1 MIAEIGHFALIL
13 AFVLSLV
20 QSTIPHYGAVKRHA
34 GLMAVA
40 QSTAVGQLVFLA
52 AAFTCLTVAFV
63 VSDFSVQLVAM
74 NSHSD
79 KPLAY
84 KIAGVW
90 GNHEG
95 SMLLWV
101 LILGIFGGA
110 VAVFGKNLPKT
121 LLARTLAVQGL
132 IGAAFLAFILFTSNP
147 FIRLDPAPVNGNGLN
162 PLLQDPGLVAHP
174 PFLYMGYVGFSI
186 AFSFAIAALIEGT
199 VEPAWA
205 RWVRPWTLAA
215 WGFLT
220 LGIMLGSAWAY
231 YELGWGGWWFWDPVE
246 NASLMPWLAGTALI
260 HSAIV
265 VERRDA
271 LKRWTIL
278 LAILTFSLSLI
289 GTFLV
294 RSGVVS
300 SVHSFA
306 VDPERG
312 VFILGILILTTGGA
326 LALYAFR
333 AADLKMANLFSPI
346 SRESS
351 LVLNNV
357 FLVSITG
364 GVFLGTFISLIA
376 QEAFGTDVSAGAPVF
391 NFFFVPLMLALMAF
405 MAVGPV
411 LAWKRGN
418 IKSALYRLRAAG
430 IAAAGMG
437 ASALIM
443 QQEPWSMLALV
454 ISAWLLVGSFTTIL
468 EKALATGAS
477 SSLLARLQAL
487 PRAVY
492 GTAFAH
498 AGMAITTIGI
508 AISAGNSEETVMK
521 MSAGQ
526 SLFLSGYELRLNSVR
541 DEQGSNYVSKAAR
554 FDVLEGGVKTGE
566 VLSEKRTYPNPGS
579 ETTEAG
585 IIPEPF
591 GNLYVSLGRAYEDG
605 TWAVRA
611 YYHPFIGWIW
621 AGACV
626 MVFGGA
632 LSLSDRR
639 LRVGAPIRARR
650 SSAAVASAT

>member
-40 QSTAVGQLVFLA
+40 QSTAVGQLVFLS
-52 AAFTCLTVAFV
+52 AAFICLTVAFV
-63 VSDFSVQLVAM
+63 VSDFSVQLVAT

-186 AFSFAIAALIEGT
+186 AFSFAIAALIEGK

-376 QEAFGTDVSAGAPVF
+376 QELFGTDVSAGAPVF

-526 SLFLSGYELRLNSVR
+526 SLFLAGYELRLNSVR
-541 DEQGSNYVSKAAR
+541 DEQGANYVSKAAR

-591 GNLYVSLGRAYEDG
+591 GNLYVSFGRAYEDG

>member
-20 QSTIPHYGAVKRHA
+20 QSTIPHYGAVKRHT
-34 GLMAVA
+34 GMMAVA
-40 QSTAVGQLVFLA
+40 QSTAIGQLVFLI
-52 AAFTCLTVAFV
+52 AAFICLTVAFV

-79 KPLAY
+79 KPLVY

-162 PLLQDPGLVAHP
+162 PLLQDPGLATHP

-186 AFSFAIAALIEGT
+186 AFSFAIAALIEGK

-215 WGFLT
+215 WAFLT

-265 VERRDA
+265 VEKRDA

-278 LAILTFSLSLI
+278 LAILTFSLSLV
-289 GTFLV
+289 GTFMV
-294 RSGVVS
+294 RSGVVT

-326 LALYAFR
+326 LALYALR

-376 QEAFGTDVSAGAPVF
+376 RETFGTDVSAGAPVF
-391 NFFFVPLMLALMAF
+391 NFFFVPLMLALMVF
-405 MAVGPV
+405 MSIGPV

-454 ISAWLLVGSFTTIL
+454 ISAWLLVGSFTTVL
-468 EKALATGAS
+468 EKAFATGSSAS
-477 SSLLARLQAL
+477 LMARLQSL

-508 AISAGNSEETVMK
+508 AVSAANSEETVVK
-521 MSAGQ
+521 MLPGQ
-526 SLFLSGYELRLNSVR
+526 SLSLSGYELRLISVI
-541 DEQGSNYVSKAAR
+541 DEQGSNYLSKAAR
-554 FDVLEGGVKTGE
+554 FEVRQGGVKTE
-566 VLSEKRTYPNPGS
+566 DLLSEKRTYPNPGS

-585 IIPEPF
+585 IIPGLF
-591 GNLYVSLGRAYEDG
+591 GNFYVSLGRSYEDG
-605 TWAVRA
+605 SWAVRA
-611 YYHPFIGWIW
+611 YHHPFIGWIW
-621 AGACV
+621 AGACI
-626 MVFGGA
+626 MVLGGA

-650 SSAAVASAT
+650 PSATVASAT

>member
-63 VSDFSVQLVAM
+63 VSDFSVQLVAT

-162 PLLQDPGLVAHP
+162 PLLQDPGLVALP

-186 AFSFAIAALIEGT
+186 AFSFAIAALIEGK

>member
-1 MIAEIGHFALIL
+1 MIAEIGHFCLIL

-20 QSTIPHYGAVKRHA
+20 QGTVPHVGAARRNLA
-34 GLMAVA
+34 LMG
-40 QSTAVGQLVFLA
+40 VGRTSAIAQLVFLA
-52 AAFTCLTVAFV
+52 AAFGCLSVAFAL
-63 VSDFSVQLVAM
+63 SDFSVALVA
-74 NSHSD
+74 NHSHSD
-79 KPLAY
+79 KPLIY
-84 KIAGVW
+84 KLSGVW

-101 LILGIFGGA
+101 LILGVFGGA
-110 VAVFGKNLPKT
+110 VAIFGRNLPPS

-132 IGAAFLAFILFTSNP
+132 IGTMFIAFILFTSNP
-147 FIRLDPAPVNGNGLN
+147 FARLDPAPVNGSGLN
-162 PLLQDPGLVAHP
+162 PLLQDPGLATHP

-186 AFSFAIAALIEGT
+186 AFSFAIAALIEGK

-215 WGFLT
+215 WCFLT
-220 LGIMLGSAWAY
+220 MGIMLGSAWAY

-246 NASLMPWLAGTALI
+246 NVSLMPWLAGTALI

-265 VERRDA
+265 VEKRDA

-294 RSGVVS
+294 RSGVVT

-312 VFILGILILTTGGA
+312 VFILGILIATTGGA
-326 LALYAFR
+326 LTLYALR
-333 AADLKMANLFSPI
+333 ASDLRIANLFSPV
-346 SRESS
+346 SREAS

-376 QEAFGTDVSAGAPVF
+376 RETFGTDVSAGAPVF
-391 NFFFVPLMLALMAF
+391 NFFFVPMMLGLMVF
-405 MAVGPV
+405 MALGPI

-418 IKSALYRLRAAG
+418 LKAALFRLRAAG
-430 IAAAGMG
+430 VAAAGAG

-454 ISAWLLVGSFTTIL
+454 ISAWLLVGSMTTIL
-468 EKALATGAS
+468 EKAIPSGRDAGSLWQRLS
-477 SSLLARLQAL
+477 SL
-487 PRAVY
+487 PRATW
-492 GTAFAH
+492 GTSVAH
-498 AGMAITTIGI
+498 AGIAITAIGI
-508 AISAGNSEETVMK
+508 AVSATNSVETVVK
-521 MSAGQ
+521 LKPGQ
-526 SLFLSGYELRLNSVR
+526 SLEIAGLELKLMSVT
-541 DEQGSNYVSKAAR
+541 DEKGPNYVSKTAR
-554 FDVLEGGVKTGE
+554 FELREGGDFIDE
-566 VLSEKRTYPNPGS
+566 IISEKRTYPNPGS

-585 IIPEPF
+585 IRPGLF
-591 GNLYVSLGRAYEDG
+591 GALYVSLGRSYEDG
-605 TWAVRA
+605 SWVGRA
-611 YYHPFIGWIW
+611 YYHPLIMWIW
-621 AGACV
+621 GGCLV
-626 MVFGGA
+626 MVLGGT

-639 LRVGAPIRARR
+639 LRVGAPIRARKAQT
-650 SSAAVASAT
+650 AARTA

>member
-186 AFSFAIAALIEGT
+186 AFSFAIAALIEGK

-650 SSAAVASAT
+650 SSAAVVSAT

>member
-1 MIAEIGHFALIL
+1 
-13 AFVLSLV
+13 
-20 QSTIPHYGAVKRHA
+20 
-34 GLMAVA
+34 MAVA
-40 QSTAVGQLVFLA
+40 QSTAVGQLVFLS
-52 AAFTCLTVAFV
+52 AAFICLTVAFV

-186 AFSFAIAALIEGT
+186 AFSFAIAALIEGK

>member
-1 MIAEIGHFALIL
+1 
-13 AFVLSLV
+13 
-20 QSTIPHYGAVKRHA
+20 
-34 GLMAVA
+34 
-40 QSTAVGQLVFLA
+40 
-52 AAFTCLTVAFV
+52 
-63 VSDFSVQLVAM
+63 
-74 NSHSD
+74 
-79 KPLAY
+79 
-84 KIAGVW
+84 
-90 GNHEG
+90 
-95 SMLLWV
+95 
-101 LILGIFGGA
+101 
-110 VAVFGKNLPKT
+110 
-121 LLARTLAVQGL
+121 
-132 IGAAFLAFILFTSNP
+132 
-147 FIRLDPAPVNGNGLN
+147 
-162 PLLQDPGLVAHP
+162 
-174 PFLYMGYVGFSI
+174 
-186 AFSFAIAALIEGT
+186 
-199 VEPAWA
+199 
-205 RWVRPWTLAA
+205 
-215 WGFLT
+215 
-220 LGIMLGSAWAY
+220 
-231 YELGWGGWWFWDPVE
+231 
-246 NASLMPWLAGTALI
+246 
-260 HSAIV
+260 
-265 VERRDA
+265 
-271 LKRWTIL
+271 
-278 LAILTFSLSLI
+278 
-289 GTFLV
+289 
-294 RSGVVS
+294 
-300 SVHSFA
+300 
-306 VDPERG
+306 
-312 VFILGILILTTGGA
+312 
-326 LALYAFR
+326 
-333 AADLKMANLFSPI
+333 MANLFSPI

-357 FLVSITG
+357 FLASITG

>member
-20 QSTIPHYGAVKRHA
+20 QSTIPHYGAVKRHT
-34 GLMAVA
+34 GMMAVA
-40 QSTAVGQLVFLA
+40 QSTAVGQLVFLI
-52 AAFTCLTVAFV
+52 AAFICLTVAFV

-79 KPLAY
+79 KPLIY
-84 KIAGVW
+84 KISGVW

-110 VAVFGKNLPKT
+110 VAIFGKNLPKT

-147 FIRLDPAPVNGNGLN
+147 FIRLDPAPLNGNGLN
-162 PLLQDPGLVAHP
+162 PLLQDPGLATHP

-186 AFSFAIAALIEGT
+186 AFSFAIAALIEGK

-215 WGFLT
+215 WAFLT

-294 RSGVVS
+294 RSGVVT

-376 QEAFGTDVSAGAPVF
+376 RETFGTDVSAGAPVF
-391 NFFFVPLMLALMAF
+391 NFFFVPLMLALMVF
-405 MAVGPV
+405 MAIGPV

-418 IKSALYRLRAAG
+418 IRSALYRLRAAG
-430 IAAAGMG
+430 IAAAGMA

-443 QQEPWSMLALV
+443 HQEPLSMLALV
-454 ISAWLLVGSFTTIL
+454 ISAWLLVGAFTTIF
-468 EKALATGAS
+468 ERALATGS
-477 SSLLARLQAL
+477 SSTLMSRLQSL

-492 GTAFAH
+492 GTAVAH

-508 AISAGNSEETVMK
+508 AVSAANSEETVMK
-521 MSAGQ
+521 MRPGQ
-526 SLFLSGYELRLNSVR
+526 SMSLSGYELRLISVT
-541 DEQGSNYVSKAAR
+541 DEQGANYLSKAAR
-554 FDVLEGGVKTGE
+554 FEVRQGGVRTDDL
-566 VLSEKRTYPNPGS
+566 LSEKRTYPNPGS

-585 IIPEPF
+585 IIVGPF
-591 GNLYVSLGRAYEDG
+591 SNFYVSLGRSYEDG
-605 TWAVRA
+605 SWAVRA
-611 YYHPFIGWIW
+611 YHHPLIGWIW
-621 AGACV
+621 AGACI
-626 MVFGGA
+626 MVLGGA

-650 SSAAVASAT
+650 PSAAVASAT

>member
-1 MIAEIGHFALIL
+1 MIAEIGHFCLIL

-20 QSTIPHYGAVKRHA
+20 QCSVPHYGATTNSLA
-34 GLMAVA
+34 LMG
-40 QSTAVGQLVFLA
+40 VGRTSAIAQLVFLV
-52 AAFTCLTVAFV
+52 AAFACLSLAFAI
-63 VSDFSVQLVAM
+63 SDFSVSLVAN

-79 KPLAY
+79 KPLIY
-84 KIAGVW
+84 KLAGVW

-110 VAVFGKNLPKT
+110 VAVFGRNLPPS

-132 IGAAFLAFILFTSNP
+132 IGAMFIAFILFTSNP
-147 FIRLDPAPVNGNGLN
+147 FLRLDPAPVNGSGLN
-162 PLLQDPGLVAHP
+162 PLLQDPGLATHP

-186 AFSFAIAALIEGT
+186 AFSFAIAALIEGK

-215 WGFLT
+215 WCFLT
-220 LGIMLGSAWAY
+220 MGIMLGSAWAY

-246 NASLMPWLAGTALI
+246 NVSLMPWLAGTALI

-265 VERRDA
+265 VEKRDA

-294 RSGVVS
+294 RSGVVT

-312 VFILGILILTTGGA
+312 VFILGILIATTGGA
-326 LALYAFR
+326 LTLYALR
-333 AADLKMANLFSPI
+333 ASDLKMANLFSPV
-346 SRESS
+346 SREAS

-376 QEAFGTDVSAGAPVF
+376 RETFDTDVSAGAPVF
-391 NFFFVPLMLALMAF
+391 NFFFVPMMLGLMVF
-405 MAVGPV
+405 MALGPI

-418 IKSALYRLRAAG
+418 LGAALFRLRAAAV
-430 IAAAGMG
+430 AAAGTG
-437 ASALIM
+437 ASAIIM

-454 ISAWLLVGSFTTIL
+454 ISAWLLVGSLTTVL
-468 EKALATGAS
+468 EKALPSGRS
-477 SSLLARLQAL
+477 GGGLWARLSSL
-487 PRAVY
+487 PRATW
-492 GTAFAH
+492 GTTVAH
-498 AGMAITTIGI
+498 AGIAITAIGI
-508 AISAGNSEETVMK
+508 AVSSTNTAETVVK
-521 MSAGQ
+521 LSPGQ
-526 SLFLSGYELRLNSVR
+526 SLQIAGYELRMKSVG
-541 DEQGSNYVSKAAR
+541 DEQGPNYTSKAAR
-554 FDVLEGGVKTGE
+554 FELRKDGVLIDE
-566 VLSEKRTYPNPGS
+566 VLSEKRSYPNPGS

-585 IIPEPF
+585 IRPGLF
-591 GNLYVSLGRAYEDG
+591 GALYVSLGRAYDDG
-605 TWAVRA
+605 SWAVRA
-611 YYHPFIGWIW
+611 YYHPLIMWIW
-621 AGACV
+621 GGCLV
-626 MVFGGA
+626 MVLGGT

-650 SSAAVASAT
+650 VQALEKPA

>member
-1 MIAEIGHFALIL
+1 
-13 AFVLSLV
+13 
-20 QSTIPHYGAVKRHA
+20 
-34 GLMAVA
+34 
-40 QSTAVGQLVFLA
+40 
-52 AAFTCLTVAFV
+52 
-63 VSDFSVQLVAM
+63 M

-186 AFSFAIAALIEGT
+186 AFSFAIAALIEGK

>member
-20 QSTIPHYGAVKRHA
+20 QSTIPHYGAVKRHT
-34 GLMAVA
+34 GMMAVA
-40 QSTAVGQLVFLA
+40 QSTAVGQLVFLI
-52 AAFTCLTVAFV
+52 AAFICLTVAFV

-79 KPLAY
+79 KPLIY
-84 KIAGVW
+84 KISGVW

-110 VAVFGKNLPKT
+110 VAIFGKNLPKT

-147 FIRLDPAPVNGNGLN
+147 FIRLDPAPLNGNGLN
-162 PLLQDPGLVAHP
+162 PLLQDPGLATHP

-186 AFSFAIAALIEGT
+186 AFSFAIAALIEGK

-215 WGFLT
+215 WAFLT

-294 RSGVVS
+294 RSGVVT

-376 QEAFGTDVSAGAPVF
+376 RETFGTDVSAGAPVF
-391 NFFFVPLMLALMAF
+391 NFFFVPLMLALMVF
-405 MAVGPV
+405 MAIGPV

-418 IKSALYRLRAAG
+418 IRSALYRLRAAG
-430 IAAAGMG
+430 IAAAGMA

-443 QQEPWSMLALV
+443 HQEPWSMLALV
-454 ISAWLLVGSFTTIL
+454 ISAWLLVGAFTTIF
-468 EKALATGAS
+468 ERALATGS
-477 SSLLARLQAL
+477 SSTLMSRLQSL

-492 GTAFAH
+492 GTAVAH

-508 AISAGNSEETVMK
+508 AVSAANSEETVMK
-521 MSAGQ
+521 MRPGQ
-526 SLFLSGYELRLNSVR
+526 SMSLSGYELRLISVT
-541 DEQGSNYVSKAAR
+541 DEQGANYLSKAAR
-554 FDVLEGGVKTGE
+554 FEVRQGGVRTDDL
-566 VLSEKRTYPNPGS
+566 LSEKRTYPNPGS

-585 IIPEPF
+585 IIVGPF
-591 GNLYVSLGRAYEDG
+591 SNFYVSLGRSYEDG
-605 TWAVRA
+605 SWAVRA
-611 YYHPFIGWIW
+611 YHHPLIGWIW
-621 AGACV
+621 AGACI
-626 MVFGGA
+626 MVLGGA

-650 SSAAVASAT
+650 PSAAVASAT

>member
-34 GLMAVA
+34 ALMAVA
-40 QSTAVGQLVFLA
+40 QSTAIGQLVFLV
-52 AAFTCLTVAFV
+52 AAFICLTVAFI

-110 VAVFGKNLPKT
+110 VAIFGKNLPKT

-147 FIRLDPAPVNGNGLN
+147 FIRLDPAPLNGNGLN
-162 PLLQDPGLVAHP
+162 PLLQDPGLVSHP

-186 AFSFAIAALIEGT
+186 AFSFAIAALIEGK

-220 LGIMLGSAWAY
+220 MGIMLGSAWAY

-294 RSGVVS
+294 RSGVVT

-376 QEAFGTDVSAGAPVF
+376 QETFGTEVSAGAPVF

-405 MAVGPV
+405 MAIGPV

-418 IKSALYRLRAAG
+418 IKNALYRLRAAG
-430 IAAAGMG
+430 IAAAGMA
-437 ASALIM
+437 ASGLIM

-454 ISAWLLVGSFTTIL
+454 IAAWLLVGSFTTIA
-468 EKALATGAS
+468 ERAFATGGS
-477 SSLLARLQAL
+477 STVLSRLQAL

-508 AISAGNSEETVMK
+508 AVSAAYSEETVVK
-521 MSAGQ
+521 MTPGQ
-526 SLFLSGYELRLNSVR
+526 SFTLSGYELRLISVG
-541 DEQGSNYVSKAAR
+541 DEKGSNYLSKAAR
-554 FDVLEGGVKTGE
+554 FDVHLGGVKQDE
-566 VLSEKRTYPNPGS
+566 LLSEKRTYPNPGS

-585 IIPEPF
+585 IIPGVF
-591 GNLYVSLGRAYEDG
+591 GNLYVSLGRSYEDG
-605 TWAVRA
+605 AWAVRA

-626 MVFGGA
+626 MVLGGA

-650 SSAAVASAT
+650 PSAAVASAT

>member
-20 QSTIPHYGAVKRHA
+20 QSTIPHYGAVKRHT
-34 GLMAVA
+34 GMMAVA
-40 QSTAVGQLVFLA
+40 QSTAIGQLVFLI
-52 AAFTCLTVAFV
+52 AAFICLTVAFV

-79 KPLAY
+79 KPLVY

-110 VAVFGKNLPKT
+110 VAIFGKNLPKT

-162 PLLQDPGLVAHP
+162 PLLQDPGLATHP

-186 AFSFAIAALIEGT
+186 AFSFAIAALIEGK

-215 WGFLT
+215 WAFLT

-265 VERRDA
+265 VEKRDA

-278 LAILTFSLSLI
+278 LAILTFSLSLV
-289 GTFLV
+289 GTFMV
-294 RSGVVS
+294 RSGVVT

-326 LALYAFR
+326 LALYALR

-376 QEAFGTDVSAGAPVF
+376 RETFGTDVSAGAPVF
-391 NFFFVPLMLALMAF
+391 NFFFVPLMLALMVF
-405 MAVGPV
+405 MSIGPV

-418 IKSALYRLRAAG
+418 IKSALYRLRAGG

-454 ISAWLLVGSFTTIL
+454 ISAWLLVGSFTTVL
-468 EKALATGAS
+468 EKAFATGSSAS
-477 SSLLARLQAL
+477 LMARLQSL

-508 AISAGNSEETVMK
+508 AVSAANSEETVVK
-521 MSAGQ
+521 MLPGQ
-526 SLFLSGYELRLNSVR
+526 SLSLSGYELRLISVI
-541 DEQGSNYVSKAAR
+541 DEQGSNYLSKAAR
-554 FDVLEGGVKTGE
+554 FEVRQGGVKTE
-566 VLSEKRTYPNPGS
+566 DLLSEKRTYPNPGS

-585 IIPEPF
+585 IIPGLF
-591 GNLYVSLGRAYEDG
+591 GNFYVSLGRSYEDG
-605 TWAVRA
+605 SWAVRA
-611 YYHPFIGWIW
+611 YHHPFIGWIW
-621 AGACV
+621 AGACI
-626 MVFGGA
+626 MVLGGA

-650 SSAAVASAT
+650 PSATVASAT

>member
-20 QSTIPHYGAVKRHA
+20 QSTIPHYGAVKRHT
-34 GLMAVA
+34 GMMAVA
-40 QSTAVGQLVFLA
+40 QSTAIGQLVFLI
-52 AAFTCLTVAFV
+52 AAFICLTVAFV

-79 KPLAY
+79 KPLVY

-110 VAVFGKNLPKT
+110 VAIFGKNLPKT

-162 PLLQDPGLVAHP
+162 PLLQDPGLATHP

-186 AFSFAIAALIEGT
+186 AFSFAIAALIEGK

-215 WGFLT
+215 WAFLT

-265 VERRDA
+265 VEKRDA

-278 LAILTFSLSLI
+278 LAILTFSLSLV
-289 GTFLV
+289 GTFMV
-294 RSGVVS
+294 RSGVVT

-326 LALYAFR
+326 LALYALR

-376 QEAFGTDVSAGAPVF
+376 RETFGTDVSAGAPVF
-391 NFFFVPLMLALMAF
+391 NFFFVPLMLALMVF
-405 MAVGPV
+405 MSIGPV

-454 ISAWLLVGSFTTIL
+454 ISAWLLVGSFTTVL
-468 EKALATGAS
+468 EKAFATGSSAS
-477 SSLLARLQAL
+477 LMARLQSL

-508 AISAGNSEETVMK
+508 AVSAANSEETVVK
-521 MSAGQ
+521 MLPGQ
-526 SLFLSGYELRLNSVR
+526 SLSLSGYELRLISVI
-541 DEQGSNYVSKAAR
+541 DEQGSNYLSKAAR
-554 FDVLEGGVKTGE
+554 FEVRQGGVKTE
-566 VLSEKRTYPNPGS
+566 DLLSEKRTYPNPGS

-585 IIPEPF
+585 IIPGLF
-591 GNLYVSLGRAYEDG
+591 GNFYVSLGRSYEDG
-605 TWAVRA
+605 SWAVRA
-611 YYHPFIGWIW
+611 YHHPFIGWIW
-621 AGACV
+621 AGACI
-626 MVFGGA
+626 MVLGGA

-650 SSAAVASAT
+650 PSATVASAT

>member
-40 QSTAVGQLVFLA
+40 QSTAVGQLVFLG
-52 AAFTCLTVAFV
+52 AAFICLTVAFV

-186 AFSFAIAALIEGT
+186 AFSFAIAALIEGK

>member
-20 QSTIPHYGAVKRHA
+20 QSTVPHYGAVKNHA
-34 GLMAVA
+34 ALMSVG
-40 QSTAVGQLVFLA
+40 QSAAVGQLVFLI
-52 AAFTCLTVAFV
+52 AAFICLTIVFI

-110 VAVFGKNLPKT
+110 VAVFGRNLPRS

-147 FIRLDPAPVNGNGLN
+147 FVRLDPVPVNGNGLN
-162 PLLQDPGLVAHP
+162 PLLQDPGLATHP

-186 AFSFAIAALIEGT
+186 AFSFAIAALIEGK

-215 WGFLT
+215 WSFLT

-265 VERRDA
+265 VEKRDA

-278 LAILTFSLSLI
+278 LAILTFSLSLV
-289 GTFLV
+289 GTFMV
-294 RSGVVS
+294 RSGVVT

-326 LALYAFR
+326 LTLYALR

-346 SRESS
+346 SREAS

-376 QEAFGTDVSAGAPVF
+376 RETFGTDVSAGAPVF
-391 NFFFVPLMLALMAF
+391 NFFFVPLMLALMVF
-405 MAVGPV
+405 MALGPV

-418 IKSALYRLRAAG
+418 LQNALFRLRAAG
-430 IAAAGMG
+430 VAAAGMAG
-437 ASALIM
+437 ASLIM
-443 QQEPWSMLALV
+443 QQEPWSMLSLV

-468 EKALATGAS
+468 ERIFAS
-477 SSLLARLQAL
+477 NSSASMTSRLLAL

-492 GTAFAH
+492 GTAIAH

-508 AISAGNSEETVMK
+508 AVSAHNSAETVVK
-521 MSAGQ
+521 MMPGQ
-526 SLFLSGYELRLNSVR
+526 SMSIAGYELRLVSVT
-541 DEQGSNYVSKAAR
+541 DEQGPNYIAKAAR
-554 FDVLEGGVKTGE
+554 FAVKHDGASTGE
-566 VLSEKRTYPNPGS
+566 LVSEKRTYPNPGS

-585 IIPEPF
+585 IIPGLF

-605 TWAVRA
+605 SWAVRA
-611 YYHPFIGWIW
+611 YHHPLIMWIW
-621 AGACV
+621 AGCCI
-626 MVFGGA
+626 MVLGGA

-639 LRVGAPIRARR
+639 LRVGAPIRAKRALAP
-650 SSAAVASAT
+650 AAGVA

>member
-20 QSTIPHYGAVKRHA
+20 QSTIPHYGAVKRHT
-34 GLMAVA
+34 GMMAVA
-40 QSTAVGQLVFLA
+40 QSTAVGQLVFLI
-52 AAFTCLTVAFV
+52 AAFICLTVAFV

-79 KPLAY
+79 KPLIY
-84 KIAGVW
+84 KISGVW

-110 VAVFGKNLPKT
+110 VAIFGKNLPKT

-147 FIRLDPAPVNGNGLN
+147 FIRLDPAPPNGNGLN
-162 PLLQDPGLVAHP
+162 PLLQDPGLATHP

-186 AFSFAIAALIEGT
+186 AFSFAIAALIEGK

-215 WGFLT
+215 WAFLT

-294 RSGVVS
+294 RSGVVT

-376 QEAFGTDVSAGAPVF
+376 RETFGTDVSAGAPVF
-391 NFFFVPLMLALMAF
+391 NFFFVPLMLALMVF
-405 MAVGPV
+405 MSIGPV

-454 ISAWLLVGSFTTIL
+454 IAAWLLVGSFTTVL
-468 EKALATGAS
+468 ERAFAS
-477 SSLLARLQAL
+477 GSSASLLSRLQSL

-492 GTAFAH
+492 GAAFAH

-508 AISAGNSEETVMK
+508 AVSATNSEETVAK
-521 MSAGQ
+521 MLPGQ
-526 SLFLSGYELRLNSVR
+526 SLSLSGYELRLISVT
-541 DEQGSNYVSKAAR
+541 DEQGSNYLSKAAR
-554 FDVLEGGVKTGE
+554 FEVRQGGVKTDDL
-566 VLSEKRTYPNPGS
+566 LSEKRTYPNPGS

-585 IIPEPF
+585 IIPGVF
-591 GNLYVSLGRAYEDG
+591 GNFYVSLGRSYEDG
-605 TWAVRA
+605 SWAVRA
-611 YYHPFIGWIW
+611 YHHPLIGWIW
-621 AGACV
+621 AGACI
-626 MVFGGA
+626 MVLGGA

-650 SSAAVASAT
+650 PSAAVASAT

>member
-20 QSTIPHYGAVKRHA
+20 QSTIPHYGAVKRHT
-34 GLMAVA
+34 GMMAVA
-40 QSTAVGQLVFLA
+40 QSTAIGQLVFLI
-52 AAFTCLTVAFV
+52 AAFICLTVAFV

-79 KPLAY
+79 KPLVY

-110 VAVFGKNLPKT
+110 VAIFGKNLPKT

-162 PLLQDPGLVAHP
+162 PLLQDPGLATHP

-186 AFSFAIAALIEGT
+186 AFSFAIAALIEGK

-205 RWVRPWTLAA
+205 RWVRPWTLA
-215 WGFLT
+215 
-220 LGIMLGSAWAY
+220 AWAY

-265 VERRDA
+265 VEKRDA

-278 LAILTFSLSLI
+278 LAILTFSLSLV
-289 GTFLV
+289 GTFMV
-294 RSGVVS
+294 RSGVVT

-326 LALYAFR
+326 LALYALR

-376 QEAFGTDVSAGAPVF
+376 RETFGTDVSAGAPVF
-391 NFFFVPLMLALMAF
+391 NFFFVPLMLALMVF
-405 MAVGPV
+405 MSIGPV

-454 ISAWLLVGSFTTIL
+454 ISAWLLVGSFTTVL
-468 EKALATGAS
+468 EKAFATGSSAS
-477 SSLLARLQAL
+477 LMARLQSL

-508 AISAGNSEETVMK
+508 AVSAANSEETVVK
-521 MSAGQ
+521 MLPGQ
-526 SLFLSGYELRLNSVR
+526 SLSLSGYELRLISVI
-541 DEQGSNYVSKAAR
+541 DEQGSNYLSKAAR
-554 FDVLEGGVKTGE
+554 FEVRQGGVKTE
-566 VLSEKRTYPNPGS
+566 DLLSEKRTYPNPGS

-585 IIPEPF
+585 IIPGLF
-591 GNLYVSLGRAYEDG
+591 GNFYVSLGRSYEDG
-605 TWAVRA
+605 SWAVRA
-611 YYHPFIGWIW
+611 YHHPFIGWIW
-621 AGACV
+621 AGACI
-626 MVFGGA
+626 MVLGGA

-650 SSAAVASAT
+650 PSATVASAT

>member
-186 AFSFAIAALIEGT
+186 AFSFAIAALIEGK